1 MNFIR
6 KPLGITVITAL
17 LICLFNFTNYASIA
31 NFIGVALVLLFLTL
45 FFHELGHV
53 LFGIGVGYRFNYL
66 TVGPITIE
74 NTDRIHI
81 KPNNSWFLFGG
92 VASCTPFSKD
102 LTSIAKQHKWF
113 AAGGPIF
120 SLVAAIISLII
131 GRAMDVQFVT
141 YFGIFN
147 LIIFIVTILPYKG
160 ALKSDGRV
168 ILELS
173 KGGKE
178 KEEFLLSL
186 LLLKEMN
193 SPKHPSEWSE
203 ELIERAKTLPPA
215 DENVVVA
222 LIIFYYT
229 LVKESYEKAS
239 ELIEPYKQLPVTKK
253 NKFSLQFINHIQQ
266 IDLIVKGTNNGEKLK
281 EYHQLMN
288 PMEPISFKRSEAIL
302 AKLKGDNE
310 KATLKLSEV
319 MKEIH
324 KSKKLFG
331 FFYAEE
337 KLTNFLIKEIR
348 VEEFVKR

>member
-1 MNFIR
+1 MSFIT
-6 KPLGITVITAL
+6 KPLGVTVITAL

-31 NFIGVALVLLFLTL
+31 NFIGIALVLLFLTL

-53 LFGIGVGYRFNYL
+53 LFGIVAGYRFNYL

-74 NTDRIHI
+74 NAERIHI
-81 KPNNSWFLFGG
+81 KPNSSWFLFGG

-102 LTSIAKQHKWF
+102 LTSIVKQHKWF
-113 AAGGPIF
+113 AAGGPVF
-120 SLVAAIISLII
+120 SIAAAIISLIV
-131 GRAMDVQFVT
+131 GRAMDIQFVT

-173 KGGKE
+173 KEGKE

-193 SPKHPSEWSE
+193 SPIHPLEWSE

-222 LIIFYYT
+222 YILFYYT
-229 LVKESYEKAS
+229 LIKEDYEKAS
-239 ELIEPYKQLPVTKK
+239 KLLEPFKQLPVTKN

-266 IDLIVKGTNNGEKLK
+266 IDLIVNGTDDGGKIK
-281 EYHQLMN
+281 EYHQLMS
-288 PMEPISFKRSEAIL
+288 PMEPISYKRSEAIL

-310 KATLKLSEV
+310 QAILKLSEV
-319 MKEIH
+319 MEEIQ
-324 KSKKLFG
+324 KGKKIFG

-337 KLTNFLIKEIR
+337 QLTNFLVNKIK
-348 VEEFVKR
+348 VEE